1 MPNKIPKAAYYAYY
15 YPNFNRAISRL
26 TLTNQRNSM
35 AAPPQGIQ
43 LMLKSF
49 YQYSL
54 LALLLSISVTIYA
67 GNQPVADVAAQVQA
81 ADTQQTD
88 DKATESAFVTWW
100 RSLLALPILA
110 DWDKQNNDDYQPS
123 FSPQNKSH
131 VTHYIIGI
139 HPLHNPQRL
148 FEIYGPIIDFIN
160 ANIPEAEFSLEA
172 SRNYE
177 EFDKKLYSGHFDF
190 AMPNPYQTVNSL
202 KHGYRVFAKMA
213 DDEDFRGIILVRR
226 DSGIN
231 SVADLKG
238 KAVSYPAET
247 ALAATM
253 MPQYY
258 LHTHGIDVNRD
269 IENRYV
275 GSQESSI
282 INVLRGHVA
291 AAATWPVP
299 WKLFSAENPRLAE
312 QLEVKWQT
320 EPLQNNGWVVRKD
333 LPGEVANK
341 FTDLLLNLDQHE
353 QGRELLA
360 RVPVSRFE
368 AANDDSYEP
377 VRAFLKT
384 FSKTVRPVD

>member
-1 MPNKIPKAAYYAYY
+1 
-15 YPNFNRAISRL
+15 
-26 TLTNQRNSM
+26 
-35 AAPPQGIQ
+35 
-43 LMLKSF
+43 
-49 YQYSL
+49 
-54 LALLLSISVTIYA
+54 
-67 GNQPVADVAAQVQA
+67 
-81 ADTQQTD
+81 
-88 DKATESAFVTWW
+88 
-100 RSLLALPILA
+100 
-110 DWDKQNNDDYQPS
+110 
-123 FSPQNKSH
+123 
-131 VTHYIIGI
+131 
-139 HPLHNPQRL
+139 
-148 FEIYGPIIDFIN
+148 
-160 ANIPEAEFSLEA
+160 
-172 SRNYE
+172 
-177 EFDKKLYSGHFDF
+177 
-190 AMPNPYQTVNSL
+190 MPNPYQTVQSL

-238 KAVSYPAET
+238 KAVSYPAPT

-291 AAATWPVP
+291 AGATWPVP
-299 WKLFSAENPRLAE
+299 WKLFSAEKPRLAE

-333 LPGEVANK
+333 LPSDITEK
-341 FTDLLLNLDQHE
+341 FTAVLLSLNQHQ

-368 AANDDSYEP
+368 AANDASYGP
-377 VRAFLKT
+377 VQDFLKT
-384 FSKTVRPVD
+384 FSNTVRPLD